1 MYRSLSLRP
10 AVLALGLLAGCGASS
25 PQATPCDQVVTN
37 CDARRLENV
46 VLLNGATDGS
56 LFSVEGLDTSGV
68 LSFDEAL
75 EAAWRNDYRGD
86 SETVQVILGAS
97 DVWGTGT
104 NLYFGVK
111 WGGVC
116 PMDRGP
122 TGSAPAGP
130 PNCSGV
136 WGTVI
141 DARTREFVV
150 SGM

>member
-1 MYRSLSLRP
+1 MRP
-10 AVLALGLLAGCGASS
+10 TAHSS
-25 PQATPCDQVVTN
+25 P
-37 CDARRLENV
+37 
-46 VLLNGATDGS
+46 
-56 LFSVEGLDTSGV
+56 VEGLDTSGV

-97 DVWGTGT
+97 DVWGTDT
-104 NLYFGVK
+104 DLYFGVK

-116 PMDRGP
+116 PMEYRGP

-130 PNCSGV
+130 PNCDDV

-141 DARTREFVV
+141 DARTGEFVV